1 LRRKRFIVTM
11 TIETIIIDKSD
22 PTPIY
27 KQIAKQ
33 ICDLI
38 GQGALKPNQKLPTH
52 RWLADKLDVT
62 VGTITRSYAE
72 VERKGFVE
80 ARVGAGTYVTDTQ
93 KDSWIFEAETT
104 DSNECNFGYNIPPTL
119 DRSLILE
126 KAMKQLMSRPLQL
139 NQLMLYQKPA
149 GIDAH
154 RERVTRW
161 LKNKGFNVDAQRML
175 FSSGAQHGLQIVLD
189 TFARA
194 GDTLL
199 VEKLTYPGV
208 ISLAKQ
214 KQLTLKSVDMDE
226 QGVVPDALEAA
237 CRQYQTRFIYLT
249 PTLQNPTTAIMSLE
263 RRLAILEICKKH
275 DIFVIEDDVN
285 GVLAEDAPPAL
296 VNLDSER
303 VIHLGAFSKYLAP
316 GLRVGYLYA
325 PQALYPRLVM
335 TLQNHSWMISPLLT
349 ALACELLHNGDAERC
364 LATIR
369 LEMARRLAATL
380 RQLGDLGIKS
390 KPGCFHAWLTL
401 PEHWRL
407 SDFVAAAQAQNIIV
421 KSAELFTP
429 PGGHVIPAVRLSLSS
444 PSSMAQLER
453 GVQTLN
459 QLLTSNPVDEFTL

>member
-1 LRRKRFIVTM
+1 M
-11 TIETIIIDKSD
+11 TIETIIIQKSD
-22 PTPIY
+22 STPIY

-38 GQGALKPNQKLPTH
+38 EQGELEANQKLPTH
-52 RWLADKLDVT
+52 RWLADKLNVT

-80 ARVGAGTYVTDTQ
+80 ARVGAGTYVTDAQ
-93 KDSWIFEAETT
+93 KDSWVFEAEIA

-119 DRSLILE
+119 DRSPFLE
-126 KAMKQLMSRPLQL
+126 KAMAQLMSRPHQL

-161 LKNKGFNVDAQRML
+161 LQSKGFDVDAQRML

-214 KQLTLKSVDMDE
+214 KQLTLKSVELDE
-226 QGVVPDALEAA
+226 QGIIPEALEAA

-249 PTLQNPTTAIMSLE
+249 PTLQNPTTAIMSVE
-263 RRLAILEICKKH
+263 RRRAILEICKRH
-275 DIFVIEDDVN
+275 DIYVIEDDVN
-285 GVLAEDAPPAL
+285 GVLAESPPPAL

-325 PQALYPRLVM
+325 PQALYSRLVM

-349 ALACELLHNGDAERC
+349 ALACELISNGDAERC
-364 LATIR
+364 LTTIR
-369 LEMARRLAATL
+369 QEMARRLKVTLSELATS
-380 RQLGDLGIKS
+380 DIKY
-390 KPGCFHAWLTL
+390 KTGCFHIWLTL

-407 SDFVAAAQAQNIIV
+407 SDFVLAAQAQNIVV

-429 PGGHVIPAVRLSLSS
+429 PGGHVVPAVRLSLSS

-453 GVQTLN
+453 GVHTLK